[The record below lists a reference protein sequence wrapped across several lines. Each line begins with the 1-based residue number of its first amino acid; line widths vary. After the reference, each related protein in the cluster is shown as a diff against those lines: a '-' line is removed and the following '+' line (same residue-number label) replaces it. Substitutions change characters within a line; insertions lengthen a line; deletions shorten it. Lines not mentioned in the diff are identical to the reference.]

1 MIQPKIRVGLYLE
14 DATDEL
20 RQAAAESF
28 DYCMEHRTMFLE
40 NSFLWTERIRKA
52 FASVRLDYYHF
63 SASNGYGY
71 DDAGRDALEAVY
83 AQIFGAEAALVRQ
96 QIVSG
101 THALSLCLGALLKP
115 GDLLVSAAGAPYDTL
130 RRVIGAARANTCD
143 SACDSACDAIEAA
156 SATGATGANCI
167 PESGSLIDEGIKYQE
182 CPLTSEGGIN
192 WNLLEQL
199 LLKLPRVLLV
209 QRSRGY
215 SNVPSRT
222 LAQIEQIIALARK
235 VSPETVV
242 LVDNCYGEFVEKNEP
257 PSLGAD
263 LTAGSLI
270 KNPGGGL
277 APGGGYVVGNK
288 KMVDR
293 VAARLYAPVIKG
305 EIGPSLTGNR
315 LFFQGLFLAPHFV
328 AESLAGA
335 VFTSALGGRLG
346 YDCSPGPDDYRTDII
361 QSVNLRSPERL
372 IDFCRGLQQASPVG
386 AHICPEPAP
395 MPGYPDPVVMAG
407 GTFVQG
413 ASMELSADAPLRDPY
428 TVFIQ
433 GGFSVEQ
440 IIPAIVN
447 AFKNLHSIRKKH

>member
-1 MIQPKIRVGLYLE
+1 MIGTEIF
-14 DATDEL
+14 L
-20 RQAAAESF
+20 RDVMDDLRKAAEESF
-28 DYCMEHRTMFLE
+28 EYSMERRQKFLE

-52 FASVRLDYYHF
+52 FASVRLDYHHF
-63 SASNGYGY
+63 SATDGYGY
-71 DDAGRDALEAVY
+71 DDAGRDALETVY
-83 AQIFGAEAALVRQ
+83 AQVFGAEAALVRQ

-130 RRVIGAARANTCD
+130 RRVIGA
-143 SACDSACDAIEAA
+143 
-156 SATGATGANCI
+156 GGV
-167 PESGSLIDEGIKYQE
+167 PESGSMIDCGINYLE
-182 CPLTSEGGIN
+182 CPLTADGGLDWSE
-192 WNLLEQL
+192 LERL
-199 LLKLPRVLLV
+199 LLKSPKVLLI

-215 SNVPSRT
+215 NNVPSRT
-222 LAQIEQIIALARK
+222 LSQISQIIALARK
-235 VSPETVV
+235 KAPGTVV
-242 LVDNCYGEFVEKNEP
+242 LVDNCYGEFVENNEP

-277 APGGGYVVGNK
+277 APGGGYVAGK
-288 KMVDR
+288 KEMVDR

-305 EIGPSLTGNR
+305 EIGPSLAGNR

-328 AESLAGA
+328 AESLTGA
-335 VFTSALGGRLG
+335 VFTAALGYRLG
-346 YDCSPGPDDYRTDII
+346 YNCSPGPDDYRTDII
-361 QSVNLRSPERL
+361 QSVNLGSAEL
-372 IDFCRGLQQASPVG
+372 LVAFCRGLQQASPVG
-386 AHICPEPAP
+386 AHIYPEPAP

-428 TVFIQ
+428 TVFVQ

-440 IIPAIVN
+440 IVPAIVN
-447 AFKNLHSIRKKH
+447 AFGNLHNISKKA

>member
-1 MIQPKIRVGLYLE
+1 MISQGLFPS
-14 DATDEL
+14 DMTDDL
-20 RQAAAESF
+20 RQAAEESF
-28 DYCMEHRTMFLE
+28 EYYMKHRHRFLE

-52 FASVRLDYYHF
+52 FASVRLDYHHF
-63 SASNGYGY
+63 SATDGYGY
-71 DDAGRDALEAVY
+71 DDAGREALETVY
-83 AQIFGAEAALVRQ
+83 AQVFGAESALVRQ

-130 RRVIGAARANTCD
+130 RRVIGA
-143 SACDSACDAIEAA
+143 
-156 SATGATGANCI
+156 GGL
-167 PESGSLIDEGIKYQE
+167 PEPGSMIDD
-182 CPLTSEGGIN
+182 GIN
-192 WNLLEQL
+192 YLECAL
-199 LLKLPRVLLV
+199 TADGTVDWSALERLMLKSPKVLLI

-222 LAQIEQIIALARK
+222 LTQIGRIIALARQK
-235 VSPETVV
+235 APGTVV

-277 APGGGYVVGNK
+277 APGGGYVAGK
-288 KMVDR
+288 RELVDR

-305 EIGPSLTGNR
+305 EIGPSMTGNR

-335 VFTSALGGRLG
+335 VFTAALGGRLG
-346 YDCSPGPDDYRTDII
+346 YHCSPGPDDYRTDII
-361 QSVNLRSPERL
+361 QSVNLGSAERL
-372 IDFCRGLQQASPVG
+372 VAFCHGLQQASPVG
-386 AHICPEPAP
+386 AHIRPEPAP

-440 IIPAIVN
+440 IFPAIVN
-447 AFKNLHSIRKKH
+447 AFGNLHSI